1 MQVSVETTQG
11 LGRRVTI
18 TVAADSIEKAVK
30 SELVKAAKN
39 VRIDGFRKGHVPM
52 NIVEQRYGASV
63 RQDVLGDLM
72 QRNFVD
78 AIIKE
83 KINPAGAPNYV
94 PGQYKQ
100 GEDFTYSVEF
110 EVYPEVELK
119 DLESIEVEKPVVE
132 VNDADVDTML
142 DTLRKQQATWKE
154 TDAAATAEDRATL
167 DFTGSID
174 GEVFEGGKASDF
186 VLAMGQGRM
195 IPGFEEGVIG
205 HKAGEEFTIDVNFPE
220 DYHAENLKGKSA
232 KFDIVLKKVEVREL
246 PELTEEF
253 IKRFGVADGSL
264 AGLRAEVRK
273 NMERELKG
281 AVRNRVKTQA
291 IDGLVSANEIDVP
304 AALVEGEIDVLR
316 RQAAQRFGGNEK
328 QAAELPRELF
338 EEQAKRRVVV
348 GLLLGEV
355 ISQHELKA
363 DEDRVKALI
372 EEMASAYEDPQEVIE
387 FYSQNKELMNNMR
400 NVALEEQAVET
411 LLAKAKVTEKP
422 TTFSE
427 LMNQTTNA

>member
-94 PGQYKQ
+94 PGQYKE

-142 DTLRKQQATWKE
+142 ETLRKQQATWKK

-174 GEVFEGGKASDF
+174 GEVFEGGKATDF

-253 IKRFGVADGSL
+253 IKRFGVADGSV

-387 FYSQNKELMNNMR
+387 FYSKNKELMNNMR

-411 LLAKAKVTEKP
+411 LLSKAKVTEKP

-427 LMNQTTNA
+427 LMNQTTTA

>member
-30 SELVKAAKN
+30 SELVKAAKS

-78 AIIKE
+78 TIIKE

-94 PGQYKQ
+94 PGEYKQ
-100 GEDFTYSVEF
+100 GEDFTFSVEF

-142 DTLRKQQATWKE
+142 ETLRKQQATWKD
-154 TDAAATAEDRATL
+154 TDAAATAEDRVTL

-174 GEVFEGGKASDF
+174 GEVFEGGKATDF

-195 IPGFEEGVIG
+195 IPGFEDGVIG
-205 HKAGEEFTIDVNFPE
+205 HKAGEEFVIDVNFPE

-253 IKRFGVADGSL
+253 IKRFGVADGSV

-355 ISQHELKA
+355 ISKHELKA

-372 EEMASAYEDPQEVIE
+372 EEMASAYEDPQEVVE
-387 FYSQNKELMNNMR
+387 FYSKNKELMNNMR
-400 NVALEEQAVET
+400 SVALEEQAVET

>member
-94 PGQYKQ
+94 PGEYKQ

-142 DTLRKQQATWKE
+142 ETLRKQQATWKE

-174 GEVFEGGKASDF
+174 GEVFEGGKATDF

-253 IKRFGVADGSL
+253 IKRFGVADGSV

-387 FYSQNKELMNNMR
+387 FYSKNKELMNNMR

-427 LMNQTTNA
+427 LMNQTTTA

>member
-1 MQVSVETTQG
+1 M
-11 LGRRVTI
+11 
-18 TVAADSIEKAVK
+18 
-30 SELVKAAKN
+30 
-39 VRIDGFRKGHVPM
+39 
-52 NIVEQRYGASV
+52 
-63 RQDVLGDLM
+63 
-72 QRNFVD
+72 
-78 AIIKE
+78 
-83 KINPAGAPNYV
+83 
-94 PGQYKQ
+94 
-100 GEDFTYSVEF
+100 TYSVEF
-110 EVYPEVELK
+110 AVYPEIELK
-119 DLESIEVEKPVVE
+119 GLGGIEVEKPVVE
-132 VNDADVDTML
+132 VTDADVDTML

-154 TDAAATAEDRATL
+154 TDRAAAAEDRATI

-195 IPGFEEGVIG
+195 IPGFEDGIVG

-220 DYHAENLKGKSA
+220 DYHAENLKGKA
-232 KFDIVLKKVEVREL
+232 AQFAIVLKKVEEREL

-253 IKRFGVADGSL
+253 IKRFGVADGSQE
-264 AGLRAEVRK
+264 GLRAEVRK

-281 AVRNRVKTQA
+281 AVRNRVKTQVL
-291 IDGLVSANEIDVP
+291 DGLINANEIDVP
-304 AALVEGEIDVLR
+304 VALIDGEIDVLR

-328 QAAELPRELF
+328 QAQELPRELF

-355 ISQHELKA
+355 IRINELKA

-387 FYSQNKELMNNMR
+387 FYSKNKELLNNMR

-411 LLAKAKVTEKP
+411 VLAKAKVVEKSVS
-422 TTFSE
+422 FNE
-427 LMNQTTNA
+427 LMNQTTTA

>member
-94 PGQYKQ
+94 PGQYKE

-142 DTLRKQQATWKE
+142 ETLRKQQATWKE

-174 GEVFEGGKASDF
+174 GEVFEGGKATDF

-205 HKAGEEFTIDVNFPE
+205 HKAGEEFTINVNFPE

-253 IKRFGVADGSL
+253 IKRFGVADGSV

-387 FYSQNKELMNNMR
+387 FYSKNKELMNNMR

-411 LLAKAKVTEKP
+411 LLSKAKVTEKP

-427 LMNQTTNA
+427 LMNQTTTA

>member
-94 PGQYKQ
+94 PGQYKE

-142 DTLRKQQATWKE
+142 ETLRKQQATWKE

-174 GEVFEGGKASDF
+174 GEVFEGGKATDF

-205 HKAGEEFTIDVNFPE
+205 HKAGDEFTIDVNFPE

-253 IKRFGVADGSL
+253 IKRFGVADGSV

-387 FYSQNKELMNNMR
+387 FYSKNKELMNNMR

-411 LLAKAKVTEKP
+411 LLSKAKVTEKP

-427 LMNQTTNA
+427 LMNQTTTA